1 MQYTLIILD
10 EKHNIINRIT
20 SLTGE
25 MTHYFKLKRSR
36 KIDLKKRDK
45 ELVNGKQ
52 QRIKYQER
60 SKESRQ
66 QKIPINSV
74 PGDAE
79 DAQ

>member
-1 MQYTLIILD
+1 MQYTLIILE

-52 QRIKYQER
+52 QRIKYQG
-60 SKESRQ
+60 
-66 QKIPINSV
+66 KI
-74 PGDAE
+74 
-79 DAQ
+79 